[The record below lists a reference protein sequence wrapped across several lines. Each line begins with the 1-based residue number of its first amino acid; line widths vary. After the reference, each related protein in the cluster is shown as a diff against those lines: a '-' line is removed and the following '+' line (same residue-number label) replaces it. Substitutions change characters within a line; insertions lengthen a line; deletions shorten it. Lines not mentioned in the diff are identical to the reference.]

1 MQLVINGKSEEIE
14 GVATLKE
21 LVAVKNLPEA
31 QVVVEVNGELQSG
44 KNRGDVLLQAGDA
57 IEILRFV
64 GGG

>member
-1 MQLVINGKSEEIE
+1 MQVIINGKLEEIE
-14 GVATLKE
+14 EVVTLKE

-31 QVVVEVNGELQSG
+31 QVVIEVNGELASR
-44 KNRGDVLLQAGDA
+44 KNWGNILLRVGDT